1 MDTQNIAKKLV
12 EKHKFPRAEKYELAY
27 RDYDDKVE
35 VIGYVQD
42 PTLNI
47 DDFKGREM
55 AIPKRWVTL
64 GVVEASEGAAA

>member
-1 MDTQNIAKKLV
+1 MNTQTVAKALV
-12 EKHKFPRAEKYELAY
+12 EKYKFPRAEKYDLAY

-42 PTLNI
+42 PTLNME
-47 DDFKGREM
+47 DFKGREM

-64 GVVEASEGAAA
+64 GVVEASEGATA